1 MTVAIFPEVIE
12 DELETILQRSRMEGR
27 PEVAIDKVKKSL
39 FGIALSGGGIR
50 SATLNLEFLQVL
62 NDCGI
67 LKKADYLSTISGPGQ
82 S

>member
-1 MTVAIFPEVIE
+1 MAILPEVTE
-12 DELETILQRSRMEGR
+12 DELEIILPRKRMKGR
-27 PEVAIDKVKKSL
+27 PEATIDKVKKSL

-67 LKKADYLSTISGPGQ
+67 LKKADYLSTISGAGQ